1 MEFENSKIELAKTEH
16 EILLEDPRT
25 VKKRRRA
32 DKRRRRKYK
41 FSDKHHSVAGIIATI
56 LTVPA
61 IAFIVLAIVTATAQK
76 GQGSTLVGWLPFF
89 AMILATAGIV
99 MSALS
104 FRKPDTIYTFS
115 WSGLISGIAVWLFVA
130 VILVIGI

>member
-16 EILLEDPRT
+16 EILMEDPRT
-25 VKKRRRA
+25 AKKRRRA

-41 FSDKHHSVAGIIATI
+41 FSDKHHSTAGIIATI
-56 LTVPA
+56 LVVPA
-61 IAFIVLAIVTATAQK
+61 IVFIVLALVWATARK
-76 GQGSTLVGWLPFF
+76 GQGSAMVGWLPFF
-89 AMILATAGIV
+89 AMILATAGII

-115 WSGLISGIAVWLFVA
+115 WTGLISCIAVWLFVA